1 MTADPRDLRGL
12 LELEPHGPDVF
23 VGDSPQYPWGRV
35 YGGQV
40 AAQGLR
46 AAAATVNTDHR
57 VHSLHAYFIRGGDS
71 SEPIRYEVDRIRNG
85 RSFVTRRVV
94 ARQSSGAILNLDA
107 SFQTVEDQADV
118 QAVDLPDDLDGR
130 DTVANDTWG
139 PLMDRRT
146 VLRNQGQ
153 GRAAVW
159 MRVLDD
165 LGEDPVLQACG
176 LTYLSDDVPMEA
188 AVDLHPR
195 NTKSWEEHDEA
206 FLSASLD
213 HCLWFHRPV
222 RADAWLLFDLRSHG
236 LAGGRGL
243 SFGEVF
249 DESGTHVASVSQ
261 EVLLRTR
268 G

>member
-1 MTADPRDLRGL
+1 MTELPDLPTL
-12 LELEPHGPDVF
+12 LDLEPHGPDVF
-23 VGDSPQYPWGRV
+23 VGESPGYPWGRV

-46 AAAATVNTDHR
+46 AAAATVDSDHL

-107 SFQTVEDQADV
+107 SFQTAEDQVDV
-118 QAVDLPDDLDGR
+118 QAVDLPDDVDPPESVG
-130 DTVANDTWG
+130 NDTWG
-139 PLMDRRT
+139 PLIDRRT
-146 VLRNQGQ
+146 VLRNTGQ
-153 GRAAVW
+153 GRCAVW
-159 MRVLDD
+159 MRVVDD

-188 AVDLHPR
+188 ALDLHPR
-195 NTKSWEEHDEA
+195 NTKSWEEHDQV
-206 FLSASLD
+206 FMSASLD
-213 HCLWFHRPV
+213 HCVWFHRSV
-222 RADAWLLFDLRSHG
+222 RADTWLLFDLRSHG

-249 DESGTHVASVSQ
+249 SPDGTHVASVSQ
-261 EVLLRTR
+261 EALLRTR
-268 G
+268 P